1 MSIATNESL
10 LKGTRGK
17 IGNLISRSV
26 NGKTVISRAP
36 EPDRPQT
43 EAQINNQNQFR
54 EASAFAQAAMGDPGI
69 KAYFQREAEKRKLP
83 NAYTAALSFKLK
95 DLKTSVQQKNQQS
108 EVNKVTGLS
117 PESKHLEAGDIMNVE
132 QVEQFKQLY
141 STMIDTL
148 DAALAKISTVWRNIE
163 RLNADKTQKEVMQTA
178 LRLQIHET
186 LSFIH
191 LCSKINATEFKHP
204 APDFGHIN
212 AVVNKTE

>member
-1 MSIATNESL
+1 MSIATNGSL

-43 EAQINNQNQFR
+43 EAQKNNQNQFR
-54 EASAFAQAAMGDPGI
+54 EASAFAHAAMEDPGI
-69 KAYFQREAEKRKLP
+69 KAYFKHEAEKRKLP

-95 DLKTSVQQKNQQS
+95 DLKTSAQQQNQPS
-108 EVNKVTGLS
+108 KANGLTGLP
-117 PESKHLEAGDIMNVE
+117 PESKHQEVGHVTHSE
-132 QVEQFKQLY
+132 QIEQFRQLFG
-141 STMIDTL
+141 TMIDPL
-148 DAALAKISTVWRNIE
+148 DTALEKVSTVWHNVERMNI
-163 RLNADKTQKEVMQTA
+163 DKTQKEVMLTA